1 MNQPAKEIISGLLY
15 EKSKLK
21 QDIFYLTIDVFKQL
35 KEVVRESVA
44 ELKPLAQNIDKR
56 IIIDYKD
63 KSEHEIELRV
73 AGDVMIFSMHT
84 NVFEFDQNHPMW
96 RTSYIKQD
104 HKRSYCGM
112 IMVYNFLADTFKY
125 NRMNDVGYLV
135 SRLFVNHER
144 HYFAEGKRQ
153 LGLLFNNFASSEIS
167 KEELKKFVEA
177 TVIYCLDF
185 DLFTPPFDDVKMV
198 SFAQIQE
205 ESSMMSLKTGKRLGF
220 RFQADTD
227 LD

>member
-1 MNQPAKEIISGLLY
+1 
-15 EKSKLK
+15 
-21 QDIFYLTIDVFKQL
+21 
-35 KEVVRESVA
+35 
-44 ELKPLAQNIDKR
+44 
-56 IIIDYKD
+56 
-63 KSEHEIELRV
+63 
-73 AGDVMIFSMHT
+73 
-84 NVFEFDQNHPMW
+84 
-96 RTSYIKQD
+96 
-104 HKRSYCGM
+104 
-112 IMVYNFLADTFKY
+112 
-125 NRMNDVGYLV
+125 VGYLV